1 MKSVSKILII
11 LGVIIVALFS
21 TCEKEDVFNPQS
33 ESNAFLKCK
42 TIYNSLFPNTIPR
55 IYEYQY
61 DDYGNLIKEL
71 YFEREDK
78 HLTLYFTY
86 EYNNNN
92 QLVLKEIFSENF
104 DIDESSYEVIVKYTY
119 QYENNKLKKLIKYRK
134 NPNQE
139 NNFYIHEVH
148 SYKYLDDNLIEEL
161 IDYEQ
166 TGSQTKYLFQY
177 DKNNNLI
184 EKTEYLFYSDDIFKY
199 VWKYDNY
206 NRKIKEIK
214 YCNNVEYRNTI
225 FEFSDK
231 KMINAKVYIGEDFEK
246 EINYEYDNSGNL
258 IQEKKEIKNPLSNE
272 MPELIIYEYF

>member
-21 TCEKEDVFNPQS
+21 TCEKGDIFNPQS
-33 ESNAFLKCK
+33 ENNAFLKRK
-42 TIYNSLFPNTIPR
+42 TIYNSLFPNTIPL

-71 YFEREDK
+71 NFEREDK
-78 HLTLYFTY
+78 HLARYFTY

-92 QLVLKEIFSENF
+92 QLVLKEFFSENF
-104 DIDESSYEVIVKYTY
+104 DNDESSYEVIVKYTY
-119 QYENNKLKKLIKYRK
+119 QYENNKLKKQIKYRK
-134 NPNQE
+134 TPNQE
-139 NNFYIHEVH
+139 NDFYIHEVH
-148 SYKYLDDNLIEEL
+148 SYKYLNDNLTEEV

-166 TGSQTKYLFQY
+166 TGSQSKYLFEY
-177 DKNNNLI
+177 ENNNLI
-184 EKTEYLFYSDDIFKY
+184 KKTRYLFYSDDIFKY

-214 YCNNVEYRNTI
+214 YCNNVEYQNTI
-225 FEFSDK
+225 FEFSDN
-231 KMINAKVYIGEDFEK
+231 KMINARVYNGEGFLE

-272 MPELIIYEYF
+272 MPELIIYEYY

>member
-1 MKSVSKILII
+1 MKKYIINLIVFFF
-11 LGVIIVALFS
+11 LVLFGCS
-21 TCEKEDVFNPQS
+21 KEDVFNPQS
-33 ESNAFLKCK
+33 ENNAFLKCK

-55 IYEYQY
+55 FYEYQY

-71 YFEREDK
+71 YFECEDK

-92 QLVLKEIFSENF
+92 QLVLKEFFSENF

-134 NPNQE
+134 TPNQE

-148 SYKYLDDNLIEEL
+148 SYKYLNDKLIEEV

-166 TGSQTKYLFQY
+166 TGSQSKYLFEY
-177 DKNNNLI
+177 ENNNLI
-184 EKTEYLFYSDDIFKY
+184 KKTRYLFYSDDIFKY

-206 NRKIKEIK
+206 NRKIKEIR
-214 YCNNVEYRNTI
+214 YCNNVEYQKTI
-225 FEFSDK
+225 FEFSDN
-231 KMINAKVYIGEDFEK
+231 KMINARVYNGEGFLE

-258 IQEKKEIKNPLSNE
+258 ILEKKEIKNPLCNG
-272 MPELIIYEYF
+272 MPELIIYK

>member
-1 MKSVSKILII
+1 M
-11 LGVIIVALFS
+11 
-21 TCEKEDVFNPQS
+21 
-33 ESNAFLKCK
+33 
-42 TIYNSLFPNTIPR
+42 FPNTIPR

-92 QLVLKEIFSENF
+92 QLVLKEFFSENF

-134 NPNQE
+134 TPNQE
-139 NNFYIHEVH
+139 NIFYIHEVH
-148 SYKYLDDNLIEEL
+148 SYKYLNDKLIEEV

-166 TGSQTKYLFQY
+166 TGSQSKYLFEY
-177 DKNNNLI
+177 ENNNLI
-184 EKTEYLFYSDDIFKY
+184 KKTEYLFYSDDIFKY

-206 NRKIKEIK
+206 NRKIKEIR
-214 YCNNVEYRNTI
+214 YYNNVNYQNTI

-231 KMINAKVYIGEDFEK
+231 KMINAKVYIGEDFIK
-246 EINYEYDNSGNL
+246 EINYKYDNRGNL